1 MNDPNGLIYFNGLY
15 HVFFQWNR
23 FELSHSY
30 KEWGLFT
37 SENMISWNFSG
48 SALLPDQYY
57 DFHGVYSGSA
67 YEINNQ
73 LYLFYTGNSRFDVE
87 RKSYQ
92 CLAISEDGKR
102 YLKKGPILTTPKE
115 YTEHFRDPK
124 VFKGKENPFLMV
136 IGGQLRNGCGAI
148 ALCRSGDGV
157 NWEYVNKL
165 TVSNSCQ
172 MIECPDLFNI
182 DGTDVLIYCPQK
194 RDNKKDE
201 NISSFAA
208 YKSGKFNE
216 GDGVFDSSNLDSDFK
231 LLDYGFDFYAPQ
243 TFRDKNGRRL
253 MLAWMSNMDGEQ
265 EKKYS
270 ENEKS
275 LHCMTIP
282 RELSIISNTLYQRPI
297 AEMYELLGKELLM
310 ESKDTNIVLYPE
322 KRSLYLRLH
331 ELNIQDSISINLF
344 NNEFILSYHN
354 SKQFLKISRMDW
366 VSNELKDKCYDFDD
380 LTEIEIWIDSSS
392 VEIFINKGEFSL
404 SSRIYP
410 VMDKLTILIEGLN
423 KSSKVQANEISPI
436 KINGGE

>member
-1 MNDPNGLIYFNGLY
+1 MNDPNGLVYFNGLY

-23 FELSHSY
+23 IELNHSY

-37 SENMISWNFSG
+37 SENMISWNFFG

-57 DFHGVYSGSA
+57 DFHGVYSGSG

-73 LYLFYTGNSRFDVE
+73 LYLFYTGNSRFNGE

-124 VFKGKENPFLMV
+124 VFSGKESLFLMV

-148 ALCRSGDGV
+148 ALCRSENGIE
-157 NWEYVNKL
+157 WEYVNKL
-165 TVSNSCQ
+165 ATSNLYQ

-182 DGTDVLIYCPQK
+182 DGTNVLIYCPQK
-194 RDNKKDE
+194 RDNNKDE

-208 YKSGKFNE
+208 YKLGKFNE
-216 GDGVFDSSNLDSDFK
+216 ADGIFDSSSLDSNFK
-231 LLDYGFDFYAPQ
+231 LVDYGFDFYAPQ
-243 TFRDKNGRRL
+243 TFKDKDGRRL

-270 ENEKS
+270 ENEKN

-282 RELSIISNTLYQRPI
+282 RELSIISNTLYQKPI
-297 AEMYELLGKELLM
+297 TEMYELLGKELLM
-310 ESKDTNIVLYPE
+310 KIEDTNIVLYPE
-322 KRSLYLRLH
+322 KRSLYLSLH
-331 ELNIQDSISINLF
+331 KLNIKDGMSINLF
-344 NNEFILSYHN
+344 DNEFIFSYDKSN
-354 SKQFLKISRMDW
+354 QLLKISRMDW
-366 VSNELKDKCYDFDD
+366 VSNEFEYKCYDFRDI
-380 LTEIEIWIDSSS
+380 TEIEMWIDSSS
-392 VEIFINKGEFSL
+392 VEIFVNKGEFSL

-410 VMDKLTILIEGLN
+410 IIDKLSISIQGIN
-423 KSSKVQANEISPI
+423 KSTKVQANEIRAI
-436 KINGGE
+436 KMNGGE

>member
-1 MNDPNGLIYFNGLY
+1 MNDPNGLVYFNGLY

-23 FELSHSY
+23 VELNHSY

-37 SENMISWNFSG
+37 SENMISWNFFG

-57 DFHGVYSGSA
+57 DFHGVYSGSG

-73 LYLFYTGNSRFDVE
+73 LYLFYTGNSRFDGE

-124 VFKGKENPFLMV
+124 VFKGKENPFFMV

-148 ALCRSGDGV
+148 ALCRSKDGV

-165 TVSNSCQ
+165 AISNSCQ
-172 MIECPDLFNI
+172 MIECPDLFNV

-201 NISSFAA
+201 SLLSFAV
-208 YKSGKFNE
+208 YKFGKFNE
-216 GDGVFDSSNLDSDFK
+216 ADGTFDSNNLDSNFK

-243 TFRDKNGRRL
+243 TFKDKSGRRL

-270 ENEKS
+270 ENEKN

-297 AEMYELLGKELLM
+297 TEMYELLGKESLM
-310 ESKDTNIVLYPE
+310 EIKDGNIVLYPE
-322 KRSLYLRLH
+322 KRSLYLRLQ

-344 NNEFILSYHN
+344 NNEFILSYNN

-410 VMDKLTILIEGLN
+410 MMDKLTISIEGLN
-423 KSSKVQANEISPI
+423 QFSKVQANEIRAI
-436 KINGGE
+436 KMNGGE

>member
-1 MNDPNGLIYFNGLY
+1 MNDPNGLVYFNGLY

-23 FELSHSY
+23 LELNHSY

-37 SENMISWNFSG
+37 SENMISWNFFG
-48 SALLPDQYY
+48 SALLPDQYF
-57 DFHGVYSGSA
+57 DFHGVYSGSG
-67 YEINNQ
+67 YEIDNQ
-73 LYLFYTGNSRFDVE
+73 LYLFYTGNSRFIGE

-124 VFKGKENPFLMV
+124 VFRGKENPFLMV

-148 ALCRSGDGV
+148 ALCRSQDGIE
-157 NWEYVNKL
+157 WEYVNKL
-165 TVSNSCQ
+165 GFSNSCQ

-201 NISSFAA
+201 SLSSFAA
-208 YKSGKFNE
+208 YKFGKFNE
-216 GDGVFDSSNLDSDFK
+216 SDGIFDSSSLDSNYK

-243 TFRDKNGRRL
+243 TFKDKSGRRL
-253 MLAWMSNMDGEQ
+253 MLAWMSNMNGQQ

-282 RELSIISNTLYQRPI
+282 RELSIVSNTLYQRPI

-310 ESKDTNIVLYPE
+310 EIKDTNISLYPE
-322 KRSLYLRLH
+322 KRSLYLRLYK
-331 ELNIQDSISINLF
+331 LDILDRMSINFF
-344 NNEFILSYHN
+344 NNEFVFSYDNSNELS
-354 SKQFLKISRMDW
+354 KVSRKDW
-366 VSNELKDKCYDFDD
+366 VSNENEHKCYDFGHV
-380 LTEIEIWIDSSS
+380 TEIEIWIDSSS
-392 VEIFINKGEFSL
+392 VEVFINKGEFSL

-410 VMDKLTILIEGLN
+410 MMDKLTISIEGLN
-423 KSSKVQANEISPI
+423 QSSKVQANEIKAI
-436 KINGGE
+436 KMNGGE